1 MIDPAS
7 ARTVAVQAASA
18 SAIEAYPAVREVW
31 VVVLDVTTVAAGQ
44 VRVPVAAAAR
54 RVCGVLEALAA
65 VVAEAVEEEALVAV
79 DAAAVAAADAVAA
92 DEGGNKQ

>member
-1 MIDPAS
+1 MA
-7 ARTVAVQAASA
+7 AQAAIA
-18 SAIEAYPAVREVW
+18 LAVAAYPVVREVW
-31 VVVLDVTTVAAGQ
+31 VVVLDVTTAAAGQ